1 MNAKELFL
9 AGCPEVA
16 FNLTGLARSN
26 MLTFASFL
34 GLRGRGMIN
43 GMIVTKDIL
52 VSQIHLKPVILGN
65 NNNMKR

>member
-16 FNLTGLARSN
+16 FHLTGLARGN

-34 GLRGRGMIN
+34 NLRARGMIN
-43 GMIVTKDIL
+43 GLILTKDIL
-52 VSQIHLKPVILGN
+52 VSRIHLKPVILV
-65 NNNMKR
+65 K